1 MYEMKGCLESIN
13 RLYQQLDDR
22 ISEKGGLETLFGLHA
37 KIQEFVDSI
46 SASELESILN
56 EIHKAKKSLN
66 QVQQQV
72 TQIRLWK
79 EVFNS
84 AKSQA
89 TSTG

>member
-1 MYEMKGCLESIN
+1 MYDMKGCLESIN

-56 EIHKAKKSLN
+56 EIHKAKESLN
-66 QVQQQV
+66 LVQEQV

-84 AKSQA
+84 AKSQI
-89 TSTG
+89 T

>member
-1 MYEMKGCLESIN
+1 MYDMKGCLESIN

-22 ISEKGGLETLFGLHA
+22 ISEKGGLEALFGLHA
-37 KIQEFVDSI
+37 KIREFLDSI

-56 EIHKAKKSLN
+56 EIHKAKESLN
-66 QVQQQV
+66 LVQEQV

-84 AKSQA
+84 AKSQI
-89 TSTG
+89 T

>member
-37 KIQEFVDSI
+37 KIREFVDSI
-46 SASELESILN
+46 STSELESILN
-56 EIHKAKKSLN
+56 EIHKAKESLN
-66 QVQQQV
+66 LVQHQV

-84 AKSQA
+84 AKSLA

>member
-37 KIQEFVDSI
+37 KIREFVDSI
-46 SASELESILN
+46 SASELATILS
-56 EIHKAKKSLN
+56 EIQKAQESLN
-66 QVQQQV
+66 QLQKQM

-84 AKSQA
+84 AKSQI
-89 TSTG
+89 T